1 MSVLHFFHSCFHIA
15 YKLLV
20 LYQTASYVMRH
31 LETKREAAERRR
43 VSLMS
48 KGIAKFLETSSLVT
62 EHGVEDLEISSVITE
77 SKSAENS
84 HPLPLEG
91 RHKQSH
97 HDDVTEKPSPDTEK
111 TPSDILD
118 KIKMTLD
125 HAANILRESLE
136 LTAGGVA
143 FLDTALGQR
152 AASTTN
158 SYFDLHLD
166 ESGEA
171 EMTPSS
177 ISRNHFWGTMS
188 LSSNVTR
195 YAFPGW
201 YLSGAAPRIQ

>member
-1 MSVLHFFHSCFHIA
+1 MLTVLCRS
-15 YKLLV
+15 
-20 LYQTASYVMRH
+20 ASNVMRH

-62 EHGVEDLEISSVITE
+62 EVDLDNREISSAITE
-77 SKSAENS
+77 SKSAVNS
-84 HPLPLEG
+84 HPTPLEEG
-91 RHKQSH
+91 PKHNH
-97 HDDVTEKPSPDTEK
+97 YDDVTEKVSLDSEK

-136 LTAGGVA
+136 LTAGGVV

-158 SYFDLHLD
+158 SYFDLHMD
-166 ESGEA
+166 ESREA
-171 EMTPSS
+171 EMTPCS
-177 ISRNHFWGTMS
+177 ISRNCLFRHCM
-188 LSSNVTR
+188 
-195 YAFPGW
+195 A
-201 YLSGAAPRIQ
+201 QC